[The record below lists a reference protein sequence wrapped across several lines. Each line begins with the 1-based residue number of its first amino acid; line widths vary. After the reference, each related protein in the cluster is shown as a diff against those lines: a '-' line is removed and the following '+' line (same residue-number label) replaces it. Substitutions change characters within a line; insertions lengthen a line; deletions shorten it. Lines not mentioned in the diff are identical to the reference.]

1 MVSGSVFAACS
12 ADIDMGGQKI
22 TNAAMT
28 VLGTQ
33 SEVATKAYVDNLTA
47 GGIRGTELS
56 SLITINGHANAPA
69 DKAGYAFAI
78 CENLSEGGHSD
89 WRVPTF
95 DELVGL
101 IHTVDTSDDG
111 DIWMMT
117 STPYNKS
124 NGANNDGSNAN
135 GRWLNFSS
143 PMRPTTPGYWGN
155 ANHDLAG
162 GSVRCVR

>member
-1 MVSGSVFAACS
+1 
-12 ADIDMGGQKI
+12 MGGQKI

-28 VLGTQ
+28 ALGTQ

-56 SLITINGHANAPA
+56 ALLDINGQNLCGSDDASACGDLAGNA
-69 DKAGYAFAI
+69 FQI
-78 CENLSEGGHSD
+78 CENYTTGGSD

-101 IHTVDTSDDG
+101 IHTVDTSSDG
-111 DIWMMT
+111 NIWMMT

-124 NGANNDGSNAN
+124 NGANDDTSTAAGQYLRLNSPVHSTFPGNWSNTGTN
-135 GRWLNFSS
+135 
-143 PMRPTTPGYWGN
+143 
-155 ANHDLAG
+155 LAG
-162 GSVRCVR
+162 GYVRCVR